1 MGSVSPVGKL
11 RNKITIQNTDL
22 SGDNYGGYSTARST
36 YITAYAQITPKTG
49 KQIFS
54 QTSGE
59 RIQNPQDFEF
69 TIRYRSGLTTSMRI
83 LFGTRTFDIKSIH
96 NDNDY
101 DKYIKILATENV
113 GT

>member
-22 SGDNYGGYSTARST
+22 SADTYGGYTTSRSS

-49 KQIFS
+49 KQVFS
-54 QTSGE
+54 DATGE
-59 RIQNPQDFEF
+59 RIQNPQEFEF

-83 LFGTRTFDIKSIH
+83 LFGSRTFNIKSIH

>member
-22 SGDNYGGYSTARST
+22 SADTYGGYTTSRSS

-54 QTSGE
+54 DTTGE
-59 RIQNPQDFEF
+59 RIQNPQEFEF

-83 LFGTRTFDIKSIH
+83 LFGSRTFNIKSIH

>member
-22 SGDNYGGYSTARST
+22 SADTYGGYTTSRSS

-54 QTSGE
+54 DATGE
-59 RIQNPQDFEF
+59 RIQNPQEFEF

-83 LFGTRTFDIKSIH
+83 LFGSRTFNIKSIH

>member
-22 SGDNYGGYSTARST
+22 SADTYGGYTTSRSS
-36 YITAYAQITPKTG
+36 YITAYAQISPKTG

-54 QTSGE
+54 DTTGE
-59 RIQNPQDFEF
+59 RIQNPQEFEF

-83 LFGTRTFDIKSIH
+83 LFGSRTFNIKSIH